1 MALITEQQQNQKEGR
16 RHFKGGG
23 RQHKCT
29 EKFQPAPDIKTE
41 SQPQQD
47 LFDQVNV
54 AGDQVEKYGTVEG
67 QQTEKVKDK
76 IDYVLY
82 LVTNADKI
90 PKKFFDS
97 MTGYK
102 GLFEIKIELESNI
115 FRIFCCFDKGDLII
129 LFNGFQKKTQKTP
142 KKEIEKALRIK
153 NEYFKQKEKGS
164 KK

>member
-1 MALITEQQQNQKEGR
+1 MEKKRELIY
-16 RHFKGGG
+16 FKSY
-23 RQHKCT
+23 
-29 EKFQPAPDIKTE
+29 FWDFFN
-41 SQPQQD
+41 
-47 LFDQVNV
+47 L
-54 AGDQVEKYGTVEG
+54 
-67 QQTEKVKDK
+67 QTEKVKDK

-129 LFNGFQKKTQKTP
+129 LLKSARKK
-142 KKEIEKALRIK
+142 LRARIRNLKLKFCSLLPIIVK
-153 NEYFKQKEKGS
+153 NTVIIGVLQ
-164 KK
+164 